1 MAGAAGI
8 GLAALWYQKVQ
19 KRKKA
24 VLLSTFQ
31 NSKNSFDV
39 IDFQFETHEQGTIMV
54 LQGRQLQILE
64 KLNGLLVSM
73 EELKREVMF
82 LKEAIPKLEELVQDE
97 LHGRTDSRRASPLHR
112 ATRKR
117 RAEVAHGV
125 SGTTSSEEAES
136 EGGWVFQSISVLFL
150 P

>member
-1 MAGAAGI
+1 MVGVAGLS
-8 GLAALWYQKVQ
+8 LAVLWYRGTQ

-24 VLLSTFQ
+24 LHSSIFR
-31 NSKNSFDV
+31 NSENSFDV
-39 IDFQFETHEQGTIMV
+39 IDFQTHEEGTIMI

-64 KLNGLLVSM
+64 KLNGLLESV
-73 EELKREVMF
+73 EELKREVKY

-117 RAEVAHGV
+117 RTEIPRSVA
-125 SGTTSSEEAES
+125 GTTSSEEAES
-136 EGGWVFQSISVLFL
+136 EGR
-150 P
+150 